1 MTVWKE
7 YRIHINKEAEESVSE
22 ILINL
27 GSAGV
32 NIVDRADFE
41 TLPEYGFDTLWELNE
56 EKFPSE
62 GVIVNG
68 YFDLEQITPDFEKNL
83 HQKLEQLKEMT
94 LDIEDYTVESNE
106 IADSDWNENWK
117 EFYHSVQV
125 TRYLTI
131 VPEWEDYQNKRS
143 DEQLIVLDPGL
154 AFGTGTHPT
163 TQLCIQALE
172 TILRGDEVI
181 LDVGTG
187 SGVLTIASSLLGA
200 KEIYAYDLD
209 EMAVQAAKNN
219 IALNDL
225 TTEIT
230 VKENNLLKD
239 VTIEADV
246 VVANILAGIV
256 MELIPDAMKVLKP
269 GGFFVS
275 SGIITEQQEQVLGAL
290 EAEGFKLVQI
300 NQMKD
305 WIVIVAQKPTAAD
318 TLN

>member
-7 YRIHINKEAEESVSE
+7 YNVHINKEAEDSVSE

-56 EKFPSE
+56 DKFPKE
-62 GVIVNG
+62 GVIVKG
-68 YFDLEQITPDFEKNL
+68 YFDLDEIDTDFEKNL
-83 HQKLEQLKEMT
+83 HQKLEYLRDMELGIT
-94 LDIEDYTVESNE
+94 DYTVESNK

-131 VPEWEDYQNKRS
+131 VPEWENYKKERP

-172 TILRGDEVI
+172 TIMRGSEVV
-181 LDVGTG
+181 LDIGTG

-219 IALNDL
+219 IELNNL

-230 VKENNLLKD
+230 VEENNLLEN

-256 MELIPDAMKVLKP
+256 MELIPDAMHVLKP
-269 GGFFVS
+269 GGLFIS
-275 SGIITEQQEQVLGAL
+275 SGIITQQQDQVLDTL

-300 NQMKD
+300 NQMQD
-305 WIVIVAQKPTAAD
+305 WIVIVAQKPKIQ
-318 TLN
+318 

>member
-7 YRIHINKEAEESVSE
+7 YNVHINKEAEDSVSE

-56 EKFPSE
+56 DKFPKE
-62 GVIVNG
+62 GVIVKG
-68 YFDLEQITPDFEKNL
+68 YFDLDEIDTDFEKNL
-83 HQKLEQLKEMT
+83 HQKLEYLRDMELGIT
-94 LDIEDYTVESNE
+94 DYTVESNK

-131 VPEWEDYQNKRS
+131 VPEWENYKKERP

-172 TILRGDEVI
+172 TIMRGSEVV
-181 LDVGTG
+181 LDIGTG

-209 EMAVQAAKNN
+209 EMAVQAAR
-219 IALNDL
+219 IILN
-225 TTEIT
+225 
-230 VKENNLLKD
+230 
-239 VTIEADV
+239 
-246 VVANILAGIV
+246 
-256 MELIPDAMKVLKP
+256 
-269 GGFFVS
+269 
-275 SGIITEQQEQVLGAL
+275 
-290 EAEGFKLVQI
+290 
-300 NQMKD
+300 
-305 WIVIVAQKPTAAD
+305 
-318 TLN
+318 

>member
-7 YRIHINKEAEESVSE
+7 YKVHINKEAEESVSE

-62 GVIVNG
+62 GVIVSG
-68 YFDLEQITPDFEKNL
+68 YFDLDQITSDFEKTL
-83 HQKLEQLKEMT
+83 HQRLEQLKEMT
-94 LDIEDYTVESNE
+94 LGIEDYTVESHE

-117 EFYHSVQV
+117 EFYHSVGV

-131 VPEWEDYQNKRS
+131 VPEWEDYPNKRP

-172 TILRGDEVI
+172 TVLRGDEVI

-200 KEIYAYDLD
+200 KEIHAYDLD

-219 IALNDL
+219 IALNHL

-269 GGFFVS
+269 GGFFIS
-275 SGIITEQQEQVLGAL
+275 SGIITQQQEQVLGAL

-305 WIVIVAQKPTAAD
+305 WIVIIAQKPKEAD
-318 TLN
+318 KLN

>member
-269 GGFFVS
+269 GGFFV
-275 SGIITEQQEQVLGAL
+275 GNADCMVLIIGKESYGHYA
-290 EAEGFKLVQI
+290 G
-300 NQMKD
+300 
-305 WIVIVAQKPTAAD
+305 
-318 TLN
+318 